1 MLQNI
6 QLRKIGPWK
15 HRYTPPPSNRSLD
28 NGYTSNAEDNLAY
41 TTNKDYHSST
51 KTQQWRKC
59 TRNNNINKR
68 AFMRLGGL
76 RACLETDN
84 FLHIKCY

>member
-28 NGYTSNAEDNLAY
+28 NGYTSNAEDNLAC
-41 TTNKDYHSST
+41 TTNKDCHSST
-51 KTQQWRKC
+51 KSDSGDNVHT
-59 TRNNNINKR
+59 TITSTNE
-68 AFMRLGGL
+68 LL
-76 RACLETDN
+76 RD
-84 FLHIKCY
+84 